1 MKDVAASTMA
11 DDLKRL
17 GIDPLKP
24 PPLNKLSPDV
34 LRKVMVTFTKSLGV
48 KCEFCHDQNNFKAPT
63 PHKKVAAGMWQ
74 HFVLEMRLDGGGPL
88 YCDSCHSGKAEF
100 LDRHDNKA
108 LQGWMEANYVKKLK
122 RADKKEHSCDLC
134 PRRPVRGEIPPS
146 VGDEVEDRQ
155 GVGGTVFPT
164 FSRVCIAIKHSFLTR
179 VRVFSRLNTVQGLTQ
194 RQQMVLDFIRSS
206 IADRGYPPTLREIGA
221 RMGIRST
228 NGVNDHLRA
237 LERKGYL
244 TREDMKSRALRPT
257 THHDVA
263 QHLGN
268 AANGDGASNDS
279 THSSQER
286 FGVGGTTFE
295 DVVEIQV
302 LGRVAAGLPLF
313 AEEHVID
320 TVRVDRGLL
329 KGGREVFGLRVHG
342 DSMIDAGILNGDYIF
357 VRKQLTASRGD
368 IVVALIGDE
377 ATVKYYFPEKDY
389 VRFQPANKAMAPI
402 LVRAVDFKPTMLLG
416 VVVGVFRRL

>member
-1 MKDVAASTMA
+1 
-11 DDLKRL
+11 
-17 GIDPLKP
+17 
-24 PPLNKLSPDV
+24 
-34 LRKVMVTFTKSLGV
+34 
-48 KCEFCHDQNNFKAPT
+48 
-63 PHKKVAAGMWQ
+63 
-74 HFVLEMRLDGGGPL
+74 
-88 YCDSCHSGKAEF
+88 
-100 LDRHDNKA
+100 
-108 LQGWMEANYVKKLK
+108 
-122 RADKKEHSCDLC
+122 
-134 PRRPVRGEIPPS
+134 
-146 VGDEVEDRQ
+146 
-155 GVGGTVFPT
+155 
-164 FSRVCIAIKHSFLTR
+164 
-179 VRVFSRLNTVQGLTQ
+179 
-194 RQQMVLDFIRSS
+194 MVLDFIRQS
-206 IADRGYPPTLREIGA
+206 ISDRGYPPTLREIGA

-257 THHDVA
+257 TTHDVA
-263 QHLGN
+263 QQLDLDGRVT
-268 AANGDGASNDS
+268 GGASNDS
-279 THSSQER
+279 R
-286 FGVGGTTFE
+286 AFGQTE
-295 DVVEIQV
+295 DDDIVEIQV